1 MEESKKDIIKAT
13 VPVLEQHG
21 ETITTVFYQNM
32 FEEHP
37 ELLNFFNKT
46 NQKVGRQPNAL
57 ATTVLAAAKHID
69 NLDAIVPF
77 VIQIGHKHR
86 ALQIMPEHYP
96 IVGKHLIKAIKEVL
110 GDAATPEIIDAWTE
124 YYGEIADIFIKVE
137 KDMYEA
143 ADWEA
148 FKPFEVVDKIKQSED
163 VTEFIVKPVDGEMPN
178 VQAGLYITVNIPS
191 IDGEYD
197 AKRHYSISSIDTT
210 KGIHF
215 AVKKEGQGE
224 TSGVVSHYMHDQLN
238 IGDSIELSAPAG
250 DFVLEDTD
258 ALEEVLFLSG
268 GVGVTPVVSMLEQLV
283 RDVYKGQVNWVQSCY
298 NASQHPFKEK
308 VESLKG
314 EIENFN
320 ENIVYSEVDGHLS
333 KEQLAQYVND
343 TTQVY
348 MCGSPSF
355 METMLDLLQQLDV
368 DMSRIH
374 FEPLGPKMSVVQL

>member
-77 VIQIGHKHR
+77 VIQIAHKHR

-110 GDAATPEIIDAWTE
+110 GEAATPEIIDAWTE
-124 YYGEIADIFIKVE
+124 YYGVIADIFIKVE

-148 FKPFEVVDKIKQSED
+148 FKPFKVVDKIKQSED

-224 TSGVVSHYMHDQLN
+224 TAGVVSHYMHDQLN

-268 GVGVTPVVSMLEQLV
+268 GVGVTPIVSMLEQLV
-283 RDVYKGQVNWVQSCY
+283 HDGYKGQVNWVQSCY

-308 VESLKG
+308 VESLKF

-320 ENIVYSEVDGHLS
+320 ENIVYSEVDGHLT
-333 KEQLAQYVND
+333 KDQLAQYVND

-368 DMSRIH
+368 DMNRIH